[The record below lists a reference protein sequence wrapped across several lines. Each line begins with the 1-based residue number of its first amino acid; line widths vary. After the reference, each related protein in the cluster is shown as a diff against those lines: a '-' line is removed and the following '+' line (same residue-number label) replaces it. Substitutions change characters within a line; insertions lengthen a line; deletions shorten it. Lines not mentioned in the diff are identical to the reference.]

1 MVYQEALEKIR
12 DSVLQGEPLWRAFE
26 KTGKFPRML
35 IAMLKIGEE
44 TGQLDNMLE
53 SLADFYEDEVKA
65 TIDGLISMIE
75 PLMMVVIGSIV
86 GFILIAL
93 YLPIFRMGELI
104 H

>member
-1 MVYQEALEKIR
+1 R
-12 DSVLQGEPLWRAFE
+12 
-26 KTGKFPRML
+26 FPRML
-35 IAMLKIGEE
+35 IAMLRIGEE

-65 TIDGLISMIE
+65 TIEGLISMIE
-75 PLMMVVIGSIV
+75 PLMMIVIGSIV